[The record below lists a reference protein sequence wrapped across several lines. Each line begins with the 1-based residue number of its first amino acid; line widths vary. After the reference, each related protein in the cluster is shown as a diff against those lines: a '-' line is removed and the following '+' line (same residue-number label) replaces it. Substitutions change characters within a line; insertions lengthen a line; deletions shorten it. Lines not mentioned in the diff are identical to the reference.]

1 MLRIHY
7 PLFSGLSLATD
18 RKKRE
23 RKRRENRKT
32 KERKKGRKKTSG
44 KRKLDNVFCLVGYI
58 FSLSLSGG
66 SIAAWLS
73 LKRAR
78 RYSQSVA
85 VVSASCMQPRG
96 GCGGSGGCGCLPAR
110 LSAQLNCSVLCSSPS
125 PTSSSSCSAVAFY
138 FFYYIWLRLEVLY
151 NVWSAVDVVGIAA
164 PSCPLGQ
171 NQDFLRS
178 VLCVVVL
185 IRIFPPDT
193 SFFSFLL
200 FLLSLSLYL
209 SSHKTTFVLL
219 FLFQAPF
226 PSSVALLLLLCT
238 TTTPYEKAAKKQS
251 WLPKNFFPLLLL
263 LLLSLSPLLLLLHR
277 AAFGMGVRTHV
288 HSAALTAAA
297 SITRI
302 LL

>member
-1 MLRIHY
+1 MSARPPVCPTKL
-7 PLFSGLSLATD
+7 LCFMFFSLPNFVFFLLCRCLLLLLLYLATL
-18 RKKRE
+18 
-23 RKRRENRKT
+23 
-32 KERKKGRKKTSG
+32 GG
-44 KRKLDNVFCLVGYI
+44 LVQR
-58 FSLSLSGG
+58 L
-66 SIAAWLS
+66 
-73 LKRAR
+73 
-78 RYSQSVA
+78 V
-85 VVSASCMQPRG
+85 
-96 GCGGSGGCGCLPAR
+96 SGGCCRDCCSIVSSWSKPRFSSIRSLCRR
-110 LSAQLNCSVLCSSPS
+110 LDPYFFPPTQASSP
-125 PTSSSSCSAVAFY
+125 FY
-138 FFYYIWLRLEVLY
+138 FFY
-151 NVWSAVDVVGIAA
+151 
-164 PSCPLGQ
+164 
-171 NQDFLRS
+171 
-178 VLCVVVL
+178 
-185 IRIFPPDT
+185 
-193 SFFSFLL
+193 
-200 FLLSLSLYL
+200 SLSLYL